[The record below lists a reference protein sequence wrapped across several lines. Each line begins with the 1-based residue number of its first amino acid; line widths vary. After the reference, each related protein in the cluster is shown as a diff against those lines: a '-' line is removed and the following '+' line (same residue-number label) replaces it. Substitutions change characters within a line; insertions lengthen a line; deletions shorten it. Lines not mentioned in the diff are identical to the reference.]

1 LKELQEKASILV
13 VDDEE
18 EICYLLQ
25 DVLEQEGYLVKTAAR
40 GKEAIEMA
48 SKEFFNLAIVD
59 LKMPGIWGMEVVK
72 ALKDINPHT
81 LIIINTAYASIDT
94 AIEAVRQ
101 GAYDFIKKPFKMEEM
116 ILTIKNG
123 IEKQRLALENNRLLQ
138 KVQDLY
144 FGSLSALAATIDAK
158 NVHTTKHSERV
169 CKYAVSIAQELG
181 LHEEEKVILEHACKL
196 HDIGKIGIPDS
207 ILVKPGKLTP
217 EEWQKVRE
225 HPVIGADILNS
236 SGFLKELIPL
246 VKYHHERYD
255 GSGYPDGLKGE
266 DISKKARIIGLAD
279 AFEAMTSDRPYRK
292 AFSKEEAL
300 EQIKANIKT
309 QFDPQI
315 ADVLLSFS
323 KHLT

>member
-1 LKELQEKASILV
+1 V
-13 VDDEE
+13 VDDDE

-40 GKEAIEMA
+40 GKEAIEIA

-59 LKMPGIWGMEVVK
+59 LKMPGMWGMEVVK
-72 ALKDINPHT
+72 AIRGVNPHT
-81 LIIINTAYASIDT
+81 LTIINTAYASVDT

-101 GAYDFIKKPFKMEEM
+101 GAYDFVKKPFKVEEM
-116 ILTIKNG
+116 ILTIKRG
-123 IEKQRLALENNRLLQ
+123 IEKQRLTLENSRLLQ

-144 FGSLSALAATIDAK
+144 VGSLSALAYTIDAK
-158 NVHTTKHSERV
+158 HIHTTKHSERV
-169 CKYAVSIAQELG
+169 REYGMSLARELG
-181 LHEEEKVILEHACKL
+181 LSKEEKVTLEHACKL

-207 ILVKPGKLTP
+207 ILNKPGKLTP
-217 EEWQKVRE
+217 EEWESVRK

-236 SGFLKELIPL
+236 SGFLKDLVPL

-255 GSGYPDGLKGE
+255 GTGYPSGLREE
-266 DISKKARIIGLAD
+266 DIPKGARIIALAD

-292 AFSKEEAL
+292 AFSKEGAL
-300 EQIKANIKT
+300 EQIKANINK

-315 ADVLLSFS
+315 AMAFISLS
-323 KHLT
+323 KHLTQSS

>member
-1 LKELQEKASILV
+1 MKELQEKASILV

>member
-1 LKELQEKASILV
+1 MKELQEKASILV

-266 DISKKARIIGLAD
+266 DIPKKARIIGLAD